1 MIKII
6 IIILVIL
13 YALNPYD
20 IVPDLLLGWGWLD
33 DLVILGALWRYLYA
47 IKRGQS
53 FFGKYFQQN
62 QKFTDDGV
70 GSEYSQ
76 RHQFGQDDQFSMEP
90 GESDPYKILGIERN
104 ATPEE
109 VKQAYRQLANK
120 YHPDKVAYL
129 GDEFK
134 KLAERRFKDIQKAY
148 QELVS
153 K

>member
-20 IVPDLLLGWGWLD
+20 IVPDLFLGWGWLD
-33 DLVILGALWRYLYA
+33 DLVIIGLLWRYLYA

-53 FFGKYFQQN
+53 FFGKSFGQYQPFAD
-62 QKFTDDGV
+62 DDGDS
-70 GSEYSQ
+70 GYSQ
-76 RHQFGQDDQFSMEP
+76 SRQSGQADQFVRDSAR
-90 GESDPYKILGIERN
+90 SDPYQILGIERN
-104 ATPEE
+104 ATPQE

-120 YHPDKVAYL
+120 YHPDKVAHL

-134 KLAERRFKDIQKAY
+134 RLAERRFKDIQKAY
-148 QELVS
+148 QELMP

>member
-6 IIILVIL
+6 IIVLVVL
-13 YALNPYD
+13 YALNPFD
-20 IVPDLLLGWGWLD
+20 IVPDLFIGWGWLD
-33 DLVILGALWRYLYA
+33 DLVILGVLWRYLYA

-53 FFGKYFQQN
+53 FFGKYFQQH
-62 QKFTDDGV
+62 QQFTDDGL
-70 GSEYSQ
+70 GGGHSNS
-76 RHQFGQDDQFSMEP
+76 HQSDQADQFVRDSAQ
-90 GESDPYKILGIERN
+90 SDPYHILGIERN

-120 YHPDKVAYL
+120 YHPDKVTHL

-148 QELVS
+148 QELKS

>member
-13 YALNPYD
+13 YVLNPYD

-33 DLVILGALWRYLYA
+33 DLVILGVLWRYLYA

-53 FFGKYFQQN
+53 FFGKFFQQY
-62 QKFTDDGV
+62 QKSTDDGI

-76 RHQFGQDDQFSMEP
+76 RRQFGPDERFSRES
-90 GESDPYKILGIERN
+90 GESDPYQILGIERN

-120 YHPDKVAYL
+120 YHPDKVAHL

-148 QELVS
+148 QELMS

>member
-1 MIKII
+1 MIKTII
-6 IIILVIL
+6 IMLVIL

-33 DLVILGALWRYLYA
+33 DLVILGVLWRYLYA

-53 FFGKYFQQN
+53 FFGKFFQQY
-62 QKFTDDGV
+62 QKSTDDGI

-76 RHQFGQDDQFSMEP
+76 RRQFGQDNQFSRES
-90 GESDPYKILGIERN
+90 GESDPYQILGIERN

-120 YHPDKVAYL
+120 YHPDKVAHL

-134 KLAERRFKDIQKAY
+134 KLAEMRFKDIQKAY
-148 QELVS
+148 QELKS

>member
-6 IIILVIL
+6 IIILVVL

-20 IVPDLLLGWGWLD
+20 IVPDLFLGWGWLD
-33 DLVILGALWRYLYA
+33 DLVILGFLWRYLYA

-53 FFGKYFQQN
+53 FFGKYFQQH
-62 QKFTDDGV
+62 QRFTDDGL
-70 GSEYSQ
+70 GGGYSKS
-76 RHQFGQDDQFSMEP
+76 HQSGQADQFVRDSAQ
-90 GESDPYKILGIERN
+90 SDPYQILGIERN
-104 ATPEE
+104 ATPQE

-120 YHPDKVAYL
+120 YHPDKVAHL

-148 QELVS
+148 QELMS
-153 K
+153 R